1 MCDIGRLQ
9 NMRNF
14 HAFQISDMRAAIALT
29 RVAPLL
35 AIATPPPILTQR
47 APLSSLTLCAPP
59 PPDLEPER
67 PPPEPERSLQEEL
80 EAGKAFGKQIR
91 DRFLQPRIDD
101 PGLPY
106 ADSLVCLCGA
116 LFVASI
122 SIVGIIPRPSWLFPL
137 PGVPPLRSLPY
148 ILPAVSHGAGLA
160 GCWLL
165 GALAANAFEKEAYM
179 GTLGDTLSRTWRGG
193 AFSVGVLLLCT
204 QFDYS
209 ASLLTQ
215 GVDPFEASREADYR
229 TLTTAFEVIT
239 DVSVQAVGLTAFRIY
254 RWADAQQYKK

>member
-1 MCDIGRLQ
+1 
-9 NMRNF
+9 
-14 HAFQISDMRAAIALT
+14 MRAAIALT

-35 AIATPPPILTQR
+35 AFTTQPPILSQRSPSLPILTHR
-47 APLSSLTLCAPP
+47 APLSSITLCAPP